1 VKFFTMSRHTFAAI
15 VVSGAVIGILLGSGS
30 TDPRLLVLALWTV
43 STSLLFAPFIIDAR
57 RWRERDYFRP
67 LFVVALLSVFGVARP
82 LFIAFGDWNT
92 AWLTDDAAV
101 QDLLTR
107 ALLLEILA
115 RAVILVAYYGSS
127 GERGARLIP
136 RVAPVSARE
145 ATRAVVLLVT
155 IAMLSWLVWTQRR
168 GGVGYILNEL
178 AYRRDLAE
186 GAGYLIWGI
195 RLISPALWLWIA
207 VRTRARGVERL
218 ALVMLSAAAIVL
230 LLPLGSRGLFVTLV
244 LISSIVWHHRI
255 RPLSLRAIVV
265 GSVVLVSFVQVAE
278 VVRTGTRQGEFRGSL
293 NEATAAADAST
304 LITSGLGEAPTSVDR
319 LLVVLRGVPDQVPYR
334 YFTTYLWLGSNVVP
348 RTYWPDKPGV
358 SEANAYRELFGA
370 EKAMYPAGPIG
381 DFYVNLGVLGV
392 VLGSAATGYVLRS
405 FQRFREMHPDQAIVY
420 AAGVV
425 AFYLG
430 PRNLYIQ
437 EFLIGVVPV
446 IVATRLVRWGASRR
460 PTARALPT
468 RAEHRLVGTD

>member
-168 GGVGYILNEL
+168 E
-178 AYRRDLAE
+178 
-186 GAGYLIWGI
+186 
-195 RLISPALWLWIA
+195 
-207 VRTRARGVERL
+207 
-218 ALVMLSAAAIVL
+218 
-230 LLPLGSRGLFVTLV
+230 
-244 LISSIVWHHRI
+244 
-255 RPLSLRAIVV
+255 
-265 GSVVLVSFVQVAE
+265 
-278 VVRTGTRQGEFRGSL
+278 
-293 NEATAAADAST
+293 
-304 LITSGLGEAPTSVDR
+304 
-319 LLVVLRGVPDQVPYR
+319 
-334 YFTTYLWLGSNVVP
+334 
-348 RTYWPDKPGV
+348 
-358 SEANAYRELFGA
+358 
-370 EKAMYPAGPIG
+370 
-381 DFYVNLGVLGV
+381 
-392 VLGSAATGYVLRS
+392 
-405 FQRFREMHPDQAIVY
+405 
-420 AAGVV
+420 
-425 AFYLG
+425 
-430 PRNLYIQ
+430 
-437 EFLIGVVPV
+437 
-446 IVATRLVRWGASRR
+446 
-460 PTARALPT
+460 
-468 RAEHRLVGTD
+468 